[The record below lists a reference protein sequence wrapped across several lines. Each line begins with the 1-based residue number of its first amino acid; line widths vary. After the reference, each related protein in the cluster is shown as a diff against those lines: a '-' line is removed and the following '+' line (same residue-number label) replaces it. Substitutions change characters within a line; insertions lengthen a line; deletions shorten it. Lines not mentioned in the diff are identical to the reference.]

1 VATYIIRRLIQ
12 ALIILIIVT
21 FVVFIAMRF
30 LPGDPILMVISQQD
44 LAEYTQE
51 YIDQLRHEF
60 GLDRSI
66 MVQYFDWIG
75 GVLRGDFG
83 ESIFKRSAVT
93 DEIVRRL
100 PITFYLGI
108 IAFIISIIVGIPMGI
123 ICAVRRG
130 TWLDTWITLLANTGI
145 TVPNFW
151 LGFLLIYVFALNFKW
166 LPVMGFTSPFEDFV
180 LSTRQLIMPVICL
193 SLFGVASNV
202 RQTRSAMLEVM
213 NQDYIRTAWSK
224 GLRERVVILRHAL
237 KNGLMP
243 VLTLAGMGFGFILGG
258 AVLIETVFNIPGLGR
273 LAVQATMNK
282 DYPYVQAVT
291 LLIAFSVIMANLL
304 VDIAYGWIDPRI
316 RYE

>member
-1 VATYIIRRLIQ
+1 MATYIIRRLIQ

-166 LPVMGFTSPFEDFV
+166 LPVMGYTSPFEDFV